1 MSSLNAGYSP
11 ILIVEDELKIAQLL
25 ADFLHAD
32 GFVTHII
39 DDGDRVIDYVKE
51 HSLSLVLLDLM
62 LPNKDGLT
70 LCKEI
75 RQFTEIPILMLT
87 ARVDE
92 IDRLMGLG
100 FGADDYVC
108 KPFSGREVV
117 ARVKAILKRV
127 GNNPDGLV
135 NKKVSIPASETL
147 NYKTILLNLD
157 KFECIVNEVKIVL
170 TPVEFRLLGSLLSK
184 PGHVF
189 SRESLMNSCYA
200 DSRIVSNRTID
211 SHMKNLR
218 SKIATQLLS
227 EEIIHTIYGLGYK
240 IE

>member
-1 MSSLNAGYSP
+1 MASLNAGYSP

-51 HSLSLVLLDLM
+51 HSLSLILLDVM

-75 RQFTEIPILMLT
+75 RQFSEIPILMLT

-92 IDRLMGLG
+92 IDRLIGLG

-127 GNNPDGLV
+127 GNHSDGLV
-135 NKKVSIPASETL
+135 NKQVITPTCETL
-147 NYKTILLNLD
+147 NYKAILLNVD
-157 KFECIVNEVKIVL
+157 KFECIVNDVKVVL
-170 TPVEFRLLGSLLSK
+170 TPVEFRLLGSLMSK

-200 DSRIVSNRTID
+200 DARIVSNRTID

-218 SKIATQLLS
+218 SKIARQLPS
-227 EEIIHTIYGLGYK
+227 EEVIYTIYGVGYK

>member
-1 MSSLNAGYSP
+1 MSSLNTGYSP

-51 HSLSLVLLDLM
+51 HSLSLVLLDIM

-75 RQFTEIPILMLT
+75 RQFSEIPILMLT

-127 GNNPDGLV
+127 GNKPSSLLNG
-135 NKKVSIPASETL
+135 PASEPISETFA
-147 NYKTILLNLD
+147 YKTILLNVD
-157 KFECIVNEVKIVL
+157 KFECIVNDVKVVL
-170 TPVEFRLLGSLLSK
+170 TPVEFRLLSSLMSK

-189 SRESLMNSCYA
+189 SRESLMNNCYPDA
-200 DSRIVSNRTID
+200 RIVSNRTID

-218 SKIATQLLS
+218 SKVATQLPS
-227 EEIIHTIYGLGYK
+227 QEIIHTIYGLGYK